1 MKKFYPFAIS
11 SLIIF
16 SSCSKERIT
25 GSGPIVTENRS
36 LDNFTIVQVSGSTDV
51 IINQSPTF
59 SIEVRGYA
67 NLLPYFET
75 KVASKALELHYK
87 NNINVSNDNVQ
98 VIVNMPMLT
107 AVGTN
112 GSANIQ
118 AAGNFTGSGGITA
131 TVTGS
136 GNIFIERGIVDYFY
150 SSISGSGNIQAF
162 GLHAK
167 NAEAHT
173 SGSGNVELSSS
184 NELYVHIAGSGNVY
198 YKGNPTVNANITG
211 SGAVIR
217 R

>member
-11 SLIIF
+11 SLLIL
-16 SSCSKERIT
+16 SACSKERIT
-25 GSGPIVTENRS
+25 GSGPIVTEKRS
-36 LDNFTIVQVSGSTDV
+36 FDYFTIVQVSGSTDV

-59 SIEVRGYA
+59 SVEVRGYA

-75 KVASKALELHYK
+75 KVVNKALELHYK
-87 NNINVSNDNVQ
+87 NNSNISNDNVQ
-98 VIVNMPMLT
+98 VIVNMPVLT

-112 GSANIQ
+112 GSADIQ
-118 AAGNFTGSGGITA
+118 ATGNFTGSGGLTA

-136 GNIFIERGIVDYFY
+136 GNIFIERGVVDYLY
-150 SSISGSGNIQAF
+150 TSIAGSGNIQAF
-162 GLHAK
+162 GLLAK

-184 NELYVHIAGSGNVY
+184 QELYVRIAGSGNVY
-198 YKGNPTVNANITG
+198 YRGNPTVNANISGTG
-211 SGAVIR
+211 SVIR